1 MNEQNSSNEGRE
13 LLTVAEVAA
22 LAQHLPQT
30 VTRWIREGRLPA
42 RRYGRK
48 WLISRAD
55 WDEFDRQAAAAF
67 SPQQGD
73 LTLNVGF
80 EGV

>member
-1 MNEQNSSNEGRE
+1 
-13 LLTVAEVAA
+13 
-22 LAQHLPQT
+22 
-30 VTRWIREGRLPA
+30 LPA

>member
-1 MNEQNSSNEGRE
+1 MNEQNTTNEARE

-22 LAQHLPQT
+22 LAQHPPQT

-48 WLISRAD
+48 WLIRRAD

-67 SPQQGD
+67 SPQVYD
-73 LTLNVGF
+73 LTLNLGL
-80 EGV
+80 